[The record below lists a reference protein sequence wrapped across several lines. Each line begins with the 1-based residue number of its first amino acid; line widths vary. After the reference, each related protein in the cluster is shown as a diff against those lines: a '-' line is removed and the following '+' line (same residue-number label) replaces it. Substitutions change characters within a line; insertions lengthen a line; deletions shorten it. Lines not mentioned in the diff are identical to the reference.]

1 MPEWLSSATVMVRHA
16 SFFAIVLI
24 TTACEVSRPP
34 LPRPAPVSSPT
45 ARVASSGVVGREYA
59 QAVYLCAHDNMDLGS
74 KKLPDGV
81 VSIAF
86 VVRGG
91 RFVDP
96 HLIRASGSPE
106 FDRAALAAVKAC
118 DARIATPS
126 ELREQLAA
134 EGLELSFYGQKEA
147 YLARSRR
154 DATTV
159 ARRRAD

>member
-1 MPEWLSSATVMVRHA
+1 ME
-16 SFFAIVLI
+16 
-24 TTACEVSRPP
+24 
-34 LPRPAPVSSPT
+34 
-45 ARVASSGVVGREYA
+45 
-59 QAVYLCAHDNMDLGS
+59 LGS

-81 VSIAF
+81 TSIAF

-126 ELREQLAA
+126 ELRAQLAS
-134 EGLELSFYGQKEA
+134 EGLELSFYGRKEA
-147 YLARSRR
+147 YVARPRHDS
-154 DATTV
+154 TTV
-159 ARRRAD
+159 ARRRAN

>member
-1 MPEWLSSATVMVRHA
+1 MIRLS
-16 SFFAIVLI
+16 LI
-24 TTACEVSRPP
+24 LGFGLVAAACEVSRPP
-34 LPRPAPVSSPT
+34 LPHPAAASSPT
-45 ARVASSGVVGREYA
+45 ARIASSGVEGREYA
-59 QAVYLCAHDNMDLGS
+59 QAVYHCAHDNLAPGA

-81 VSIAF
+81 ASVAF

-106 FDRAALAAVKAC
+106 FDRAALDAVKAC

-126 ELREQLAA
+126 VLREQLAA
-134 EGLELSFYGQKEA
+134 EGLEVSFYGKNEKFV
-147 YLARSRR
+147 ARPRR

-159 ARRRAD
+159 ARRRTR